1 MNASSIFLFA
11 EEFRLRPITV
21 VGTMSF
27 CMIFEMK
34 RVNEYSNSASL
45 SVVSGRNSGQ
55 IVTHD
60 ETLNTSVRI
69 TVTQAENL
77 FTL

>member
-1 MNASSIFLFA
+1 
-11 EEFRLRPITV
+11 
-21 VGTMSF
+21 MSF
-27 CMIFEMK
+27 CMIFETK
-34 RVNEYSNSASL
+34 RVNEYSNSASS

-55 IVTHD
+55 IVIHD
-60 ETLNTSVRI
+60 ETLDTSVRI

>member
-21 VGTMSF
+21 VGTTSF
-27 CMIFEMK
+27 CMIFETK
-34 RVNEYSNSASL
+34 RVNEYFNSASS